1 MTATSAPSSST
12 LAGAPRYQLSIDTGG
27 TFTDG
32 FVSSGERSAQVKV
45 DTTPDDPTDGFAA
58 CVAAAAAAMGEELP
72 AFLAR
77 ADLVHFSST
86 IATNI
91 VVQRTGAQVGLVVT
105 AGREG
110 TLYGSPDDASRL
122 AGFVHP
128 GAVRGVDE
136 RTEPDGAVSRPVDP
150 ASLESAVRELLE
162 HGVQLVVIS
171 FAGAHLNPANELAAK
186 ALIESSY
193 PRHYLGAIPLLLSSQ
208 LSLHPGDH
216 ARTAL
221 AVANAYLHPALA
233 RSLYRAE
240 DRLRVHKFRRPLL
253 VINTDG
259 SSTRVAKTR
268 AIDTYNSGP
277 SAGVLGA
284 AIVARALAA
293 GQVVTFDVGG
303 TTTDVAHIGAAIAAR
318 SEVTG
323 FGGLSLPHP
332 AVALWSFGLGGGSV
346 IANGAGG
353 ALTVG
358 PRSAGAVP
366 GPACFG
372 LGGSEPTPT
381 DVWLELGY
389 LEPGE
394 FLSGRRQLD
403 PGAGRA
409 ALARLAAEHGTSP
422 EEIALTAL
430 DAVHTTLAGHLR
442 DWAAGQTGLAGP
454 GPAGRSLF
462 SYGGGGGLL
471 AVPAAAAL
479 GIGEVVVFPQSSVFS
494 AFGGSLLP
502 IAHAYHA
509 PVPDVGDAGAVSG
522 ALAGMLDR
530 AVRDMRA
537 EGVPAGTDVAA
548 AVTLSDFAGQRASA
562 AGSFPGLL
570 GDPASAGVALPGP
583 GGRGQL
589 SLRITAV
596 RDPLLRPARAELAGA
611 ELAGAEP
618 DGPEPDGAGATRKVR
633 FADGV
638 RDVPVAAGLGRPG
651 APPVAGPA
659 FLAAPDTTVFV
670 PDGWTAEFGA
680 LGYGIVRRQET

>member
-1 MTATSAPSSST
+1 MPAPPGRT
-12 LAGAPRYQLSIDTGG
+12 LAAAPVYQLSIDTGG

-32 FVSSGERSAQVKV
+32 FVTSGDRAAQVKV
-45 DTTPDDPTDGFAA
+45 DTTPEDPTEGFAA
-58 CVAAAAAAMGEELP
+58 CVAAAAGAMGESLP

-77 ADLVHFSST
+77 ASVVQFSST

-105 AGREG
+105 AGCERS
-110 TLYGSPDDASRL
+110 LYGTPDDASRL
-122 AGFVHP
+122 AGFAHP
-128 GAVRGVDE
+128 EAIRGVDE
-136 RTEPDGAVSRPVDP
+136 ATGPDGTVQRPVDP
-150 ASLESAVRELLE
+150 VSLETAVRELLE
-162 HGVQLVVIS
+162 HGVALVVIS

-186 ALIESSY
+186 ALIEASY
-193 PRHYLGAIPLLLSSQ
+193 PRHYLGAIPLVLSSQ
-208 LSLHPGDH
+208 LSLHPDDH

-221 AVANAYLHPALA
+221 AVANAYLHPVLA
-233 RSLYRAE
+233 RSLYKAE
-240 DRLRVHKFRRPLL
+240 DRLRAGKFQHPLL

-284 AIVARALAA
+284 AIVARALGA
-293 GQVVTFDVGG
+293 GHVVTFDVGG
-303 TTTDVAHIGAAIAAR
+303 TTTDVAHIISATPPRSAAT
-318 SEVTG
+318 E
-323 FGGLSLPHP
+323 FGGLALPHP

-346 IANGAGG
+346 IAAEPAGG
-353 ALTVG
+353 LTVG

-372 LGGSEPTPT
+372 LGGSDPTPT

-403 PGAGRA
+403 PGPGRA
-409 ALARLAAEHGTSP
+409 ALAALAAELGSST
-422 EEIALTAL
+422 EEAALTAL
-430 DAVHTTLAGHLR
+430 GAVHAALAGHLR
-442 DWAAGQTGLAGP
+442 AWAAGQPELTGSD
-454 GPAGRSLF
+454 PARRSLF

-502 IAHAYHA
+502 VAHAYHA
-509 PVPDVGDAGAVSG
+509 AVPDVSAAGAITQ
-522 ALAGMLDR
+522 ALAGVLDR
-530 AVRDMRA
+530 AARDMRA
-537 EGVPAGTDVAA
+537 EGVQVGSRVVAE
-548 AVTLSDFAGQRASA
+548 VTLSDFTGQQASA
-562 AGSFPGLL
+562 AGSFQDLL
-570 GDPASAGVALPGP
+570 SAPATAGVVLPGP
-583 GGRGQL
+583 GSRGRL
-589 SLRITAV
+589 SLSITAV
-596 RDPLLRPARAELAGA
+596 SDVPLRPVELGRDAQ
-611 ELAGAEP
+611 L
-618 DGPEPDGAGATRKVR
+618 GATRKVR

-638 RDVPVAAGLGRPG
+638 RDVPVSGGLGHPG
-651 APPVAGPA
+651 APPVPGPA

-670 PDGWTAEFGA
+670 PAGWTAEFGA
-680 LGYGIVRRQET
+680 LGYGIVRRQGDGG